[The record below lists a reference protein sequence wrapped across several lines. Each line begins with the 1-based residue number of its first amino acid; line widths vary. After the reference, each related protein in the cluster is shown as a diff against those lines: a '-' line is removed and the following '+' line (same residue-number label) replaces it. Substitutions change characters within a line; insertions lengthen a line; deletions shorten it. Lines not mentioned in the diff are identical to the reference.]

1 MIISLLI
8 IFSSSSQLNSQV
20 LAQNKLNNN
29 GEKVSLSAQ
38 QNISS
43 PSSTTT
49 TTFGSYIFDPHVQA
63 QCERNL
69 MNIMVTFDQSFNG
82 IVHVRNFRRN
92 PCQIYGNGST
102 IVVLN
107 IDLLAPSNRPNFCGV
122 HRVKGTEERSISL
135 VVRLHRAL
143 ELSDDKHFVITCGNT
158 EFSNRNKNEKLMFK
172 FVDRHG
178 HKINKLYHGEP
189 YRLRAEIVQ
198 QHQQQ
203 QISSQLKTSGSQ
215 SSYHLYV
222 RNCFIFNGN
231 DTDVEF
237 LDNNG
242 CPNINDHMLGP
253 FKQIGQNIAEAEIY
267 SMFKLP
273 GTNQL
278 HMQCLVE
285 LVDNCSFCDPSF
297 CPLIGNETMMMNK
310 TIENNHNITSI
321 GNSRN
326 RPTSGM
332 QMLASTTVYVFEP
345 DQQMSSSIMM
355 AGVGGG
361 GSGGSDDFIH
371 GHCNEWRFPWLIA
384 LCIMLGILLI
394 IMMVVNIFLCTSMSC
409 SCFRSEMVEH
419 EPTIMDD
426 YDPYKIDIGSYYSP
440 YDSRLS
446 LNRSTTSI
454 ANPMT
459 SNVVGNH
466 HHHQHNTHHHSNNH
480 HGNNNGDR
488 SGSYYSTQQ
497 QPLHLNT
504 IHHHLHHGFNNNNK
518 PIPSM
523 SSSYSPSTTE
533 NTTHSRPGAKL
544 INSNKNM
551 GNGNKNRISKPNK
564 SRQQK
569 PSNHKSPSLM
579 TTSIIPLNSSTYNP
593 YQHSPQ
599 SIRSDDYY

>member
-1 MIISLLI
+1 MKFEI
-8 IFSSSSQLNSQV
+8 QSQV
-20 LAQNKLNNN
+20 FAQNKLNNN
-29 GEKVSLSAQ
+29 DDNGNVSSFGQHNL
-38 QNISS
+38 SS
-43 PSSTTT
+43 PSPLQLLSTTSTTT
-49 TTFGSYIFDPHVQA
+49 TMFGSYVFDPHVQA

-69 MNIMVTFDQSFNG
+69 MNIMVTFDQPFNG

-102 IVVLN
+102 IVTMT
-107 IDLLAPSNRPNFCGV
+107 IDLLAPSNRPNFCGI

-135 VVRLHRAL
+135 VVRLHKAL

-178 HKINKLYHGEP
+178 HKITKLYHGES
-189 YRLRAEIVQ
+189 YRLRAEIV
-198 QHQQQ
+198 QQQ
-203 QISSQLKTSGSQ
+203 QISSQLKTSKSA
-215 SSYHLYV
+215 YHLYV
-222 RNCFIFNGN
+222 KNCLIFNGN

-242 CPNINDHMLGP
+242 CPTVIGQMLSP

-285 LVDNCSFCDPSF
+285 LVENCNFCDPSL
-297 CPLIGNETMMMNK
+297 CPLIGNETMMID
-310 TIENNHNITSI
+310 TTDSNHNITSI
-321 GNSRN
+321 GNKRN
-326 RPTSGM
+326 RPTSEM
-332 QMLASTTVYVFEP
+332 QMLVSTTVYVFEP
-345 DQQMSSSIMM
+345 DQQMSSSIML
-355 AGVGGG
+355 AGIGGK
-361 GSGGSDDFIH
+361 SDGSDDFIH
-371 GHCNEWRFPWLIA
+371 GNCNEWRFPWLIA

-459 SNVVGNH
+459 STVVGNPH
-466 HHHQHNTHHHSNNH
+466 HHYHLQHNTHHH
-480 HGNNNGDR
+480 HGNNGDR
-488 SGSYYSTQQ
+488 SGSHYTAQQ

-504 IHHHLHHGFNNNNK
+504 VHHHHPHHNR

-544 INSNKNM
+544 INNNKNI
-551 GNGNKNRISKPNK
+551 GNGNKSRNSKPNK

-569 PSNHKSPSLM
+569 PSNPKSS
-579 TTSIIPLNSSTYNP
+579 SIIPLNGNTYNP